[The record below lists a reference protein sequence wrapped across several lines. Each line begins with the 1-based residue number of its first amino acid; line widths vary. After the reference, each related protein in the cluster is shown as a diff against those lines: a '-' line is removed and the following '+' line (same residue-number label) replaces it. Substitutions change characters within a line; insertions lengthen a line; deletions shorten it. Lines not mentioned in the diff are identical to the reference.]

1 MAFNG
6 GGAPQRKQIPL
17 DDQRMKLYGA
27 IVQGATKRPT
37 LTFGYVTRKFV
48 ANMASITVKTQV
60 PNDANNGNIKAE
72 IPMALMYSIR
82 ETINDML
89 ALPGAQER
97 IRGLYTDFLAGKKM
111 DQPVKYA
118 SLIIGKEDDGR
129 IYLALVARNRPS
141 IKFHIAPDDFFREVT
156 KDGAEM
162 NTTEYYA
169 QYARGYMSMI
179 FDVYGNLTQSEFIG
193 WSPDNANG
201 GQGANQN
208 GGGNNNQYSGGN
220 NQNQNGGGG
229 GNGGWGGNDGGN
241 NGGGGGDD
249 LWV

>member
-27 IVQGATKRPT
+27 IVQGASKRPV

-141 IKFHIAPDDFFREVT
+141 IKFHIAPDDFFREIT
-156 KDGAEM
+156 KDGQEM

-169 QYARGYMSMI
+169 QYARGYMNMV
-179 FDVYGNLTQSEFIG
+179 FGVYDNLTQSEFIG

-201 GQGANQN
+201 NNQN
-208 GGGNNNQYSGGN
+208 GGNGNNQYSGGGN
-220 NQNQNGGGG
+220 NSQNNGG
-229 GNGGWGGNDGGN
+229 GNGGGWGGNNDN
-241 NGGGGGDD
+241 GGDD